1 MRISEDFQQATA
13 AQLGGWGAT
22 VGTRRVSAAE
32 LEHEFKLKAGKISK
46 GAGIESVARVAD
58 GEDELTLGMRA
69 SEAALACG
77 DAGIEDVDCIIATS
91 ETHLGFPSLGARL
104 HAGLLAD
111 ERCAVLDVGGGCLG
125 LVNALAVARALFA
138 AGRYKGILIVT
149 ADVHSRLLSPAR
161 VRGEFGA
168 LFGDGASAFVLRPSS
183 QDNAKRY
190 RVNDVILGCNAAA
203 ASAIGLRWT
212 EGNGIDLT
220 FQGEA
225 LSRAAL
231 ARLELLIEDLEL
243 RSGISR
249 KKVAAFA
256 THQPNP
262 RLLQVL
268 ARQLKVPAE
277 KFPPVARTCGNL
289 GSSTCG
295 AALSHALAHGAER
308 GDGGPIFVASLGP
321 GLLFGGLVLS

>member
-1 MRISEDFQQATA
+1 MRISQDFQHAATA
-13 AQLGGWGAT
+13 QLVGWGAI

-46 GAGIESVARVAD
+46 GAGIVSVARVAD
-58 GEDELTLGMRA
+58 GEDELTLATRA
-69 SEAALACG
+69 CEAALACAK
-77 DAGIEDVDCIIATS
+77 AGMEDVDCIIATS

-104 HAGLLAD
+104 HAALLAD
-111 ERCAVLDVGGGCLG
+111 ERCATLDVGGGCLG
-125 LVNALAVARALFA
+125 LVNALAVARALFVA
-138 AGRYKGILIVT
+138 EKHRGILIAT

-161 VRGEFGA
+161 VKGEFGA
-168 LFGDGASAFVLRPSS
+168 LFGDGASAFLLRPC
-183 QDNAKRY
+183 QTDAQRF
-190 RVNDVILGCNAAA
+190 RVSDVILGCNAAA
-203 ASAIGLRWT
+203 ASAIGLRWS
-212 EGNGIDLT
+212 ESNGIDLT
-220 FQGEA
+220 FEGEA
-225 LSRAAL
+225 LSRAAVG
-231 ARLELLIEDLEL
+231 RLEQLIEDLEL

-249 KKVAAFA
+249 TKVAAFA

-295 AALSHALAHGAER
+295 AALSHAMANAAATGER
-308 GDGGPIFVASLGP
+308 MPIFVASLGP